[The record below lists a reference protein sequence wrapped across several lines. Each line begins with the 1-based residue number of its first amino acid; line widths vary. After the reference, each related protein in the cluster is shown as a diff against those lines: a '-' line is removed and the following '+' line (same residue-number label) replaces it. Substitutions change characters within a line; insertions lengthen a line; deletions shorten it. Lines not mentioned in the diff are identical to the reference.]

1 MGLPSISTSPADYVV
16 LDVETNGLKSKED
29 DLLSV
34 SIYKPDDGR
43 EYNRF
48 LPLDLNRDV
57 YTTDI
62 NGITKRDLKG
72 KTHLVQEDVD
82 ELFFCVRAGPPHH
95 SSLRGARRALHQG
108 LFRPP

>member
-82 ELFFCVRAGPPHH
+82 ELFSAFE
-95 SSLRGARRALHQG
+95 LDRRTILH
-108 LFRPP
+108 

>member
-1 MGLPSISTSPADYVV
+1 MGWPTIDTSPESYVV

-43 EYNRF
+43 ECDRF

-57 YTTDI
+57 YTTEI
-62 NGITKRDLKG
+62 NGIIKADLEG
-72 KTHLVQEDVD
+72 EQHLTQDEVD
-82 ELFFCVRAGPPHH
+82 
-95 SSLRGARRALHQG
+95 SARIVYLDAIPLSKCT
-108 LFRPP
+108 